1 MVTLIQVLLNLS
13 GAAYACFCRMVVIST
28 GAWVHGCNQHQ
39 IGRIADSTFDAGNS
53 DLAVFQ
59 WLTQHF
65 QHSSVEFRQFA
76 ILKILAPL

>member
-1 MVTLIQVLLNLS
+1 MPGCT
-13 GAAYACFCRMVVIST
+13 
-28 GAWVHGCNQHQ
+28 CNQHQ
-39 IGRIADSTFDAGNS
+39 IGRKADSTFDAGNS